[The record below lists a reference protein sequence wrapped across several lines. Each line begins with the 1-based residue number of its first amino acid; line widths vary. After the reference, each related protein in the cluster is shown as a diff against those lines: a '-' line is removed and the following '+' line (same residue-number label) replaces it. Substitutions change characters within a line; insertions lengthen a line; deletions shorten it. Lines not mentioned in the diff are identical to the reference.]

1 MPPIAK
7 DELAEFR
14 RHTGWILQVV
24 AGFSLFVN
32 LLMLTGP
39 LFMLLVYDR
48 VLGSG
53 SEETLLALSILVAFL
68 FLMMGIL
75 DYARARLAA
84 RFGARLQ
91 ARFDA
96 RVFRAA
102 LDRAQRCG
110 QAQTALSDLSAVQR
124 LMSSPVFMALF
135 DLPFT
140 PMFIAAIFLFH
151 PWLGWLALG
160 AMLVLIAVTA
170 LNRATTA
177 QPMADAVETGRV
189 ADAMAVEMQSSA
201 EVIRALGM
209 RRAVLDRWHAQRAR
223 ALDLSMAVADRAGGF
238 ATLSKTLRLFLQS
251 AILGLAALLVLR
263 GELRAGAMI
272 AGSILMG
279 RALAPIDLA
288 ISQWSVIQEAARGW
302 ARLRA
307 LLAAEPEIPAPLAL
321 PRPKA
326 ALDVAGLTV
335 VPPGESRPALRAVSF
350 RLHPGEA
357 IGIIG
362 PSGSGKT
369 TLARALTGV
378 WPIAGGTI
386 RLDRATLDQYAPDAL
401 GKLIGYLPQNVTLFD
416 GTVAENIAR
425 LDTERDARAV
435 TSAAQAAAAD
445 TMIRALPQ
453 GFDTQVSG
461 HGPSLSGGQ
470 VQRIGLARAL
480 YGDPVL
486 LVLDEPNS
494 ALDHEGSEALNRAVK
509 DMKEAGHAVLIM
521 AHRPNAIQQCD
532 KLLVLGGGVVQ
543 AFGPRDEVLAKVL
556 QNTAEVQRVTLAK
569 AVGDLT

>member
-91 ARFDA
+91 ATFDA

-102 LDRAQRCG
+102 LDRAQRSG

-302 ARLRA
+302 ARMRA

-321 PRPKA
+321 PRPEA
-326 ALDVAGLTV
+326 VLDVAGLTV

-401 GKLIGYLPQNVTLFD
+401 GKLIGYLPQNMTLFD

-435 TSAAQAAAAD
+435 TSAAVAAAAD

-556 QNTAEVQRVTLAK
+556 QNNAEVQRVTLAK